1 MQYSIVTMRLREWLI
16 SAQILH
22 NFLLLLL
29 VILQRT
35 ALSLLWSTK
44 PFVTLTSSEL
54 FILSLIIFYPDIRS
68 LAFQSLVWLMSLFA
82 KLLSLFFCF
91 YHSFSCLSEPSRI
104 FQYKLF
110 STNSFLLTS
119 FLIFTHWFT
128 FPNSSVFYP
137 VLWSYL
143 KNIAIKLPTFSTL
156 LLP

>member
-29 VILQRT
+29 VILQRP

-54 FILSLIIFYPDIRS
+54 FILSLIMFYPDIRS

-143 KNIAIKLPTFSTL
+143 KKIAIKLPTFSTL

>member
-1 MQYSIVTMRLREWLI
+1 MQYSIVTVTLREWLI

-29 VILQRT
+29 VILQRP

-54 FILSLIIFYPDIRS
+54 FILSLIMFYPDIRS
-68 LAFQSLVWLMSLFA
+68 LAFQSLVWLVSLFA
-82 KLLSLFFCF
+82 KILSLFFCF

-128 FPNSSVFYP
+128 FPNSCF
-137 VLWSYL
+137 
-143 KNIAIKLPTFSTL
+143 LPCSL
-156 LLP
+156 IIP